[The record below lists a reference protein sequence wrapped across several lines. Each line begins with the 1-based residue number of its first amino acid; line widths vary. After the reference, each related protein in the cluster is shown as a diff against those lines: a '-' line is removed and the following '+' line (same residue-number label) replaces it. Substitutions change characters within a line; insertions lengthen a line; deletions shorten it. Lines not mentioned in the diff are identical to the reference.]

1 MALEKDR
8 MNDLLLEEWFK
19 NNKSIDQD
27 YVRIFKELKKQFQS
41 DLSMFYQMNKMIV
54 LGEGQVLD
62 NELGI
67 NFICQNGNCMLKT
80 NLGELYLSNND
91 FRKVIAGI
99 VDIYED
105 IYPLGTVVDL
115 NKKYFKGILPVD
127 EIEELRVIITYRF
140 VPLTESSYIP
150 YVGAL
155 YPMGNMGILKNDLHF
170 TPRAIEK
177 VVQIGYQDEKELAFL
192 FEIKNKFLIQNG
204 KHSSGFATKD
214 EVEEMRKIFSEK

>member
-8 MNDLLLEEWFK
+8 MNDLLMEEWFK
-19 NNKSIDQD
+19 SNKSIDQD
-27 YVRIFKELKKQFQS
+27 CVSIFKGMKNQVQS
-41 DLSMFYQMNKMIV
+41 DLSLFYQMNKMIV
-54 LGEGQVLD
+54 IGEGQVLD

-67 NFICQNGNCMLKT
+67 NFICQNGNCMLRT

-91 FRKVIAGI
+91 FRKVITGI

-127 EIEELRVIITYRF
+127 ELEELRVIITYRF
-140 VPLTESSYIP
+140 VPLTNSCYIP

-204 KHSSGFATKD
+204 KHSSGFATQD
-214 EVEEMRKIFSEK
+214 EIEEMRNVFNGK

>member
-8 MNDLLLEEWFK
+8 MNDLLMEEWFK
-19 NNKSIDQD
+19 NNKLINQD
-27 YVRIFKELKKQFQS
+27 DVSLFKEIKNQIQS
-41 DLSMFYQMNKMIV
+41 DLSLFYQMNKMIV

-62 NELGI
+62 NDLGI

-115 NKKYFKGILPVD
+115 KKKYFREFYL
-127 EIEELRVIITYRF
+127 
-140 VPLTESSYIP
+140 
-150 YVGAL
+150 
-155 YPMGNMGILKNDLHF
+155 
-170 TPRAIEK
+170 
-177 VVQIGYQDEKELAFL
+177 
-192 FEIKNKFLIQNG
+192 
-204 KHSSGFATKD
+204 
-214 EVEEMRKIFSEK
+214 

>member
-8 MNDLLLEEWFK
+8 MNDLLMEEWFK
-19 NNKSIDQD
+19 NNKLINQD
-27 YVRIFKELKKQFQS
+27 DVSLFKEIKNQIQS
-41 DLSMFYQMNKMIV
+41 DLSLFYQMNKMIV

-62 NELGI
+62 NDLGI

-115 NKKYFKGILPVD
+115 KKKYFKGILPVD
-127 EIEELRVIITYRF
+127 EVEELRVIITYRF

-155 YPMGNMGILKNDLHF
+155 YPVGNMGILKNDIHF

-177 VVQIGYQDEKELAFL
+177 VVQLGYHDEKELAFL
-192 FEIKNKFLIQNG
+192 FEIKNKFLNQNG

-214 EVEEMRKIFSEK
+214 EVEEMRKIFSGK

>member
-1 MALEKDR
+1 
-8 MNDLLLEEWFK
+8 
-19 NNKSIDQD
+19 
-27 YVRIFKELKKQFQS
+27 
-41 DLSMFYQMNKMIV
+41 MNKMIV

-62 NELGI
+62 NDLGI

-80 NLGELYLSNND
+80 NLGELCLSNND

-115 NKKYFKGILPVD
+115 NKKYFKGILPID

-140 VPLTESSYIP
+140 VPLTEESYIP

-155 YPMGNMGILKNDLHF
+155 YPVGNMGILKNDIHF

-177 VVQIGYQDEKELAFL
+177 VVQLGYHDEKELAFL

-214 EVEEMRKIFSEK
+214 EVEEMRKIFSGK